1 MQYIYVFLND
11 LRKINKLPQDIV
23 IIHKVFKNLLVKFET
38 FIKILHSKKII
49 ITLVSMKSNLYIKDF
64 EMNLQTKQN
73 KDALSLKFKSN
84 FEDKS

>member
-38 FIKILHSKKII
+38 FIKILYSKKII